1 LSEPLK
7 FPNEKKKKT
16 ERQDIKYGKSFGK
29 TKSGSG
35 KNYSKRVELENKVLG
50 WLIALR
56 ILLEPACNRKIVE
69 NST

>member
-1 LSEPLK
+1 MAK
-7 FPNEKKKKT
+7 F
-16 ERQDIKYGKSFGK
+16 FGK